1 MWATYKKGALVR
13 KLLSSLKKPSKR
25 TFIIAILMLLIAIPV
40 MSQVIPKVSF
50 SVAETSDPEDVGVA
64 LQIVFLMTILALAP
78 SILIMMTP
86 FIRINIVFSFI
97 RRALGLQTVPPDQ
110 VLVGLSLFLTFFIM
124 APTLTEI
131 NDNALQPYL
140 EKQIDWSEGLEK
152 AGVPMKKFMLR
163 QVHEKDVGL
172 LLRIANQPAPATAM
186 DISFSVLI
194 PSFMLSELK
203 TAFVYGFIIYI
214 PFLVLDMIV
223 ASVLMSM
230 GMMMLPPIM
239 ISLPFKVILFVLIDG
254 WNLVVQQLIAS
265 FF

>member
-1 MWATYKKGALVR
+1 VNKILSFVKEKKVLSILII
-13 KLLSSLKKPSKR
+13 LLFAISPS
-25 TFIIAILMLLIAIPV
+25 FA
-40 MSQVIPKVSF
+40 QVIPKVSF
-50 SVAETSDPEDVGVA
+50 SVAETSNPQDISTA

-86 FIRINIVFSFI
+86 FIRLTIVFSFI

-110 VLVGLSLFLTFFIM
+110 VLVGLALFLTFFIM
-124 APTLTEI
+124 KPTFDNI

-140 EKQIDWSEGLEK
+140 NKEISWSEGIEK
-152 AGVPMKKFMLR
+152 AKVPMKKFMLK

-172 LLRIANQPAPATAM
+172 LLRIAHKKPPKTAM
-186 DISFSVLI
+186 DIPMEVLI
-194 PSFMLSELK
+194 PSFMISELK
-203 TAFVYGFIIYI
+203 TAFIYGFIIYI
-214 PFLVLDMIV
+214 PFLALDMIV
-223 ASVLMSM
+223 SSVLMSM

-254 WNLVVQQLIAS
+254 WNLIIKQVVGS